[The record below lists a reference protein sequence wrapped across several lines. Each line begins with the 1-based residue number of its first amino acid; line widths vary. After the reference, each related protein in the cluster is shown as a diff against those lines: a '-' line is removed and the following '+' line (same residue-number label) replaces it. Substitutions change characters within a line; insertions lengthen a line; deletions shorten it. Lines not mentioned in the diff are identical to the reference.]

1 MDQQKGPIL
10 LFVIA
15 IPLVIGILFNKWSTG
30 TSKVTGSLC
39 LLQRVCVCLQVMTHL
54 RVIEERMN
62 QSLSL
67 LYKVPYVAE
76 EIQDE
81 IGECPC
87 ASSLATAL
95 A

>member
-1 MDQQKGPIL
+1 MYLKFYFIL
-10 LFVIA
+10 Q
-15 IPLVIGILFNKWSTG
+15 W
-30 TSKVTGSLC
+30 
-39 LLQRVCVCLQVMTHL
+39 QVMTHL

-81 IGECPC
+81 IGK
-87 ASSLATAL
+87 
-95 A
+95 